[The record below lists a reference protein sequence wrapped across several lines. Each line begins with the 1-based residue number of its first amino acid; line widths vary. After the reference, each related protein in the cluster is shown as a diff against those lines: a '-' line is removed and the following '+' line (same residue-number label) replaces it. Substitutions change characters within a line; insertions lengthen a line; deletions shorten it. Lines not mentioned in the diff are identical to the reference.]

1 MHAIHGIASGRVQG
15 VFYRAS
21 LQREAQKRGLTG
33 WVRNR
38 ADGTVEFVVQGDA
51 GAVESIVEWANG
63 NSRFIAEL
71 WLTQHV
77 AMPSSLAISL
87 DHVSLQLRH

>member
-63 NSRFIAEL
+63 GPSGARVIGVEIAEIRCD
-71 WLTQHV
+71 
-77 AMPSSLAISL
+77 SSLRQFEI
-87 DHVSLQLRH
+87 HR